1 MKLGR
6 VAGIDVFLHWT
17 FIFAPLAL
25 ILQSWYVK
33 NSIAMTGILLV
44 LLCCVF
50 SCVLLHEFGHAL
62 AAKLF
67 DVQTRDIILT
77 PIGGLARLLNVPKKP
92 FHELV
97 ITLAGPLVNLLISGL
112 MAVYL
117 ATRES
122 GFQLAPTIA
131 IGDLPV
137 FIFYI
142 NLFLFGFNLIP
153 AFPMD
158 GGRILRASLASVMPY
173 STATLI
179 AGSIGQVLA
188 LGFAV
193 YGLLVWQLPMCAVGL
208 FVFFAARA
216 EIQVHHSGPTS
227 KKHHSEHPENRA

>member
-25 ILQSWYVK
+25 VLQSWYLQ

-50 SCVLLHEFGHAL
+50 ACVLLHEFGHAL
-62 AAKLF
+62 AARIF
-67 DVQTRDIILT
+67 HVQTRDIILT
-77 PIGGLARLLNVPKKP
+77 PIGGLARLINVPKKP

-97 ITLAGPLVNLLISGL
+97 ITLAGPLVNLLISSIAGL
-112 MAVYL
+112 YL
-117 ATRES
+117 YLQGS
-122 GFQLAPTIA
+122 GFVLTPTIA
-131 IGDLPV
+131 MSDLPV

-142 NLFLFGFNLIP
+142 NLFLFGFNLVP

-158 GGRILRASLASVMPY
+158 GGRVLRACLASFMPFAQ
-173 STATLI
+173 ATLI

-188 LGFAV
+188 IAFAV

-216 EIQVHHSGPTS
+216 EIQLQSRNQTPVPN
-227 KKHHSEHPENRA
+227 EHVEESA